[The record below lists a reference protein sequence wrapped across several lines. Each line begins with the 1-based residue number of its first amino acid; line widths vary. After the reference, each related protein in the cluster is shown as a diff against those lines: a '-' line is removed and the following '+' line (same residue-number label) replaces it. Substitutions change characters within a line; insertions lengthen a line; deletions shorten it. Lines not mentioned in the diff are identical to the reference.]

1 MTAERGSLV
10 RTLESV
16 TFSEVLDVYGK
27 DHPAGRSHA
36 SNTNEDGERN
46 LHRAHALLGSW
57 YRAELGRADILDV
70 VLPWHLG
77 ESGRRE
83 LVPRTGL
90 TVGQAA
96 EIVRADPDAYAR
108 ANPVCAA
115 KLDRFART
123 PMTPVYLSTRPV
135 DHVDY
140 SGLRIREGLIHL
152 DGLHRMLGWEV
163 AGRLSH
169 ETPVQVFLADFP
181 GRSRD
186 DATPSGAGETA

>member
-1 MTAERGSLV
+1 M

-16 TFSEVLDVYGK
+16 TFAEVLDVYGK
-27 DHPAGRSHA
+27 DHPAGRPHA
-36 SNTNEDGERN
+36 ANTNEDGERN
-46 LHRAHALLGSW
+46 LHRAQALLGSW

-96 EIVRADPDAYAR
+96 EIIRADPDAYAR

-152 DGLHRMLGWEV
+152 DGLHRMLGWEL
-163 AGRLSH
+163 AGRLSS
-169 ETPVQVFLADFP
+169 ETSVRVFLADFP

-186 DATPSGAGETA
+186 DATPSGTGEAA